1 MVNGRMTSND
11 NQQLPE
17 EEYCH
22 YSGLPSVKF
31 YENIEKEKI
40 MQEKESK
47 TNWHF
52 RISLIKSVIRIM
64 AGVSLFNEQ
73 LVFAGLL
80 LIIAEI
86 LGIAEEF

>member
-1 MVNGRMTSND
+1 MKNANKN

-31 YENIEKEKI
+31 YENIEKEK

-52 RISLIKSVIRIM
+52 RISLLKSVLRIC
-64 AGVSLFNEQ
+64 AGAYLITGDIHP
-73 LVFAGLL
+73 AGYL
-80 LIIAEI
+80 LIAAEV
-86 LGIAEEF
+86 LGILEEL

>member
-1 MVNGRMTSND
+1 MANGKMTNKD
-11 NQQLPE
+11 NKQLSE

-31 YENIEKEKI
+31 YENIEKEK

-73 LVFAGLL
+73 PIFAGLL

-86 LGIAEEF
+86 LGIVEEF

>member
-1 MVNGRMTSND
+1 MTNKD
-11 NQQLPE
+11 NSQLSE

-31 YENIEKEKI
+31 YENIEKEK

-52 RISLIKSVIRIM
+52 RISLIKSVLRIC
-64 AGVSLFNEQ
+64 AGGYLILGDISI
-73 LVFAGLL
+73 AGGLL
-80 LIIAEI
+80 IAAEV
-86 LGIAEEF
+86 LGIVEEL

>member
-1 MVNGRMTSND
+1 MNKENK
-11 NQQLPE
+11 QLSE

-64 AGVSLFNEQ
+64 AGVSLLNEQ

-86 LGIAEEF
+86 LGVAEEF

>member
-1 MVNGRMTSND
+1 MNKENK
-11 NQQLPE
+11 QLSE

-52 RISLIKSVIRIM
+52 RISLIKSIIRIM

>member
-1 MVNGRMTSND
+1 MNKEIKPLS
-11 NQQLPE
+11 E

-52 RISLIKSVIRIM
+52 RISLIKSIVRIM

>member
-1 MVNGRMTSND
+1 MINKD

-31 YENIEKEKI
+31 YENIEKEK
-40 MQEKESK
+40 MQKKESK

-86 LGIAEEF
+86 LGIAEEL

>member
-1 MVNGRMTSND
+1 MINKD

-86 LGIAEEF
+86 LGIAEEL

>member
-1 MVNGRMTSND
+1 MINKD
-11 NQQLPE
+11 NNIIPE

-31 YENIEKEKI
+31 YENIEKEK

-52 RISLIKSVIRIM
+52 RISLTKSVLRIC
-64 AGVSLFNEQ
+64 AGVYLIMGD
-73 LVFAGLL
+73 LVPAGGLL
-80 LIIAEI
+80 IAAEV
-86 LGIAEEF
+86 LGVVEEL

>member
-1 MVNGRMTSND
+1 MSKEIKL
-11 NQQLPE
+11 LPE

-31 YENIEKEKI
+31 YENIEKEK

-52 RISLIKSVIRIM
+52 RISIAKSIVRIM
-64 AGVSLFNEQ
+64 AGLTLLNEQ
-73 LVFAGLL
+73 LMFAGAL
-80 LIIAEI
+80 LIIAEV
-86 LGIAEEF
+86 LGIVEEV

>member
-1 MVNGRMTSND
+1 MISRD
-11 NQQLPE
+11 NKQLPE

-31 YENIEKEKI
+31 YENIEKEK

-52 RISLIKSVIRIM
+52 RISLIKSVIRM
-64 AGVSLFNEQ
+64 CAGVYLI
-73 LVFAGLL
+73 LGDPIPAGAL
-80 LIIAEI
+80 LIAAEI
-86 LGIAEEF
+86 LGVVEEL